1 MPAEA
6 AARPAD
12 STSTDSPATQGTI
25 EFRAL
30 GSHCRIDVWC
40 PPGGPAPETLAGS
53 AVELI
58 ADLETRWTRFHPGS
72 ELSRLN
78 RHAGIAVPVSPC
90 TVELVAMAAAA
101 WDRTDGAFD
110 PTVGAA
116 LITAGYDRTFEEM
129 ATARSSV
136 SPGTSSLPDH
146 PNRQPVPGCS
156 DILVDHAS
164 GTVTL
169 PVGTML
175 DLGGIGKGRA
185 ADLTAAH
192 LMGLGALGTCV
203 DLGGDL
209 RVAGQAPAGGRWVI
223 EIDDPD
229 APGVALASLAIA
241 DTGGAGGAVATSSTT
256 RRQWEVASGRAHHL
270 IDPATGRPST
280 SGVVAATVIAADA
293 TWAEVLAKAAV
304 IAGPDRGSELI
315 TDAGLA
321 GLLVVRSPDGRDLRH
336 VGDLASYLVAPAV
349 PPDTRTH
356 AHLEAARC

>member
-1 MPAEA
+1 M
-6 AARPAD
+6 
-12 STSTDSPATQGTI
+12 
-25 EFRAL
+25 
-30 GSHCRIDVWC
+30 WC

-53 AVELI
+53 AVGLI
-58 ADLETRWTRFHPGS
+58 ADLEARWTRFHPGS
-72 ELSRLN
+72 ELIRLN

-90 TVELVAMAAAA
+90 TVELVAMAVAA

-116 LITAGYDRTFEEM
+116 LITAGYDRTFEEV
-129 ATARSSV
+129 AAARSSV
-136 SPGTSSLPDH
+136 NPTTASLPDH

-156 DILVDHAS
+156 GILVDQTS

-169 PVGTML
+169 PAGTML

-229 APGVALASLAIA
+229 SPGVTLASLAIA
-241 DTGGAGGAVATSSTT
+241 DTGGTGGAIATSSTT
-256 RRQWEVASGRAHHL
+256 RRQWEGTSGTAHHL

-315 TDAGLA
+315 TTAGLA
-321 GLLVVRSPDGRDLRH
+321 GLLVVRSPDGRELRH
-336 VGDLASYLVAPAV
+336 VGDLASYLVSPATT
-349 PPDTRTH
+349 PETRNS
-356 AHLEAARC
+356 LPGEAARC